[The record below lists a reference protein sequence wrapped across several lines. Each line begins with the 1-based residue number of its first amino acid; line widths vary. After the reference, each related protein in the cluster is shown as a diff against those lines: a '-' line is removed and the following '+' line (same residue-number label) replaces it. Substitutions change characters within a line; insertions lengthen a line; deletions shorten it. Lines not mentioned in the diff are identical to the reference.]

1 MKNFEA
7 RYHEWLDGT
16 MSPAEAAAF
25 ERELAAPPHGIDP
38 SAERSAQAELGDIL
52 RRHVAEAPTMP
63 HGNFFNSELQRRIA
77 ADEAVTR
84 PASEEPASLPA
95 PGWLQSLIGR
105 LVLASAACLL
115 LGVVGYQAFV
125 GPELIDGP
133 QRPETEY
140 LANVLEARTATP
152 EVSATSFSL
161 PAEKATVLWL
171 SGTEHVEV
179 PAFAKEDPSDEPN
192 EPDAL

>member
-7 RYHEWLDGT
+7 RYHEWLDGAL
-16 MSPAEAAAF
+16 SPAEAEAF
-25 ERELAAPPHGIDP
+25 ERELTAPPHEIDP
-38 SAERSAQAELGDIL
+38 AVERSAQAALGGLL
-52 RRHVAEAPTMP
+52 RRHVAEAPPMP
-63 HGNFFNSELQRRIA
+63 HGDFFNSELQRRIA
-77 ADEAVTR
+77 ADAKATQ
-84 PASEEPASLPA
+84 PAAAEPAALPA

-105 LVLASAACLL
+105 LTLASAACLL
-115 LGVVGYQAFV
+115 LGVVGYRAFV
-125 GPELIDGP
+125 QPELPAVD

-140 LANVLEARTATP
+140 LASVLETKTATS

-179 PAFAKEDPSDEPN
+179 EGLAKDESVEDPN